1 MTRGQFTAETA
12 DPTWRSLYTLGGT
25 AALIIVALAII
36 QIIFF
41 IVWPPPGFESDVS
54 TIMGYFTLLQ
64 DNTLLGLLHLDLL
77 LMVDYVL
84 LVLMFLALYIV
95 LRRVSQSFMA
105 IAIVLVFVGIAT
117 YFPSN
122 IAFSM
127 LSLSDQYAA
136 STTDAERA
144 MILASGQTLLTSLQS
159 STFYVSY
166 ILMSAAGLIISAVML
181 RSNNIFSKLTGY
193 VGILASILGLGL
205 FVPTIGL
212 LLSLISLIPT
222 VMWYILIAR
231 RLFQL
236 G

>member
-1 MTRGQFTAETA
+1 MVRDQYNAETA
-12 DPTWRSLYTLGGT
+12 DSAWRSLYRVGGT
-25 AALIIVALAII
+25 AALTIVAIALVQMIV
-36 QIIFF
+36 FV
-41 IVWPPPGFESDVS
+41 VWPPPGFEADVG
-54 TIMGYFTLLQ
+54 TVTGYFTLLQ
-64 DNTLLGLLHLDLL
+64 DDMLLGLLHLDLL
-77 LMVDYVL
+77 LLVDYVL

-95 LRRVSQSFMA
+95 LRQVSQSFMA
-105 IAIVLVFVGIAT
+105 IAMALVFVGIAT

-136 STTDAERA
+136 TTTDAQRT
-144 MILASGQTLLTSLQS
+144 MLQASAQALLTSLQS

-166 ILMSAAGLIISAVML
+166 ILMSAAGLIISIVML
-181 RSNNIFSKLTGY
+181 QSSSIFSKLTAY
-193 VGILASILGLGL
+193 VGILASVLGLGL

-222 VMWYILIAR
+222 LMWYILIAR
-231 RLFQL
+231 RLFRL

>member
-1 MTRGQFTAETA
+1 MARDQYNAETA
-12 DPTWRSLYTLGGT
+12 HSEWRSLYRVGGT
-25 AALIIVALAII
+25 AALTIVAIALVQMIA
-36 QIIFF
+36 F
-41 IVWPPPGFESDVS
+41 ILWPPPGFESDLS
-54 TIMGYFTLLQ
+54 TVTGYFTLLQ
-64 DNTLLGLLHLDLL
+64 NNRLLGLLHLDLL

-84 LVLMFLALYIV
+84 LILMFLSLYIV
-95 LRRVSQSFMA
+95 LRQVSQSFMA
-105 IAIVLVFVGIAT
+105 IAMALVFVGIAT

-136 STTDAERA
+136 TTTDAQRT
-144 MILASGQTLLTSLQS
+144 MLLASGQALLTSLQS

-181 RSNNIFSKLTGY
+181 RSSSIFSKLTAY
-193 VGILASILGLGL
+193 VGILESVLGLGL

-212 LLSLISLIPT
+212 LLSLLSLIPT
-222 VMWYILIAR
+222 MMWYILIAR
-231 RLFQL
+231 RLFRL